1 MPRHVTYLPYKVK
14 INGKKRW
21 RVFIPTMGKR
31 DESGK
36 RIGKQKTFRT
46 REEADAYS
54 APYRDSLKKG
64 EPLFSDKCPAYKT
77 LEEMVM
83 EEGFTDLESFT
94 EEMLTANS
102 HARQQEFGGVTPAL
116 QHIIENQ
123 IKCVSNYTLTQL
135 LTFYRQKHADWSSS
149 MLSTHRACIKHL
161 VNTPAQRL
169 AIFPEDSESDPSA
182 LLTRDIANAKA
193 NTLTAEFWYAYLEA
207 FRASPLFSSV
217 RTYNGMLQTIK
228 GAYAL
233 AVSTRQLQTNP
244 VSEIKALAKVAK
256 NPTVIRPETLKKLLT
271 QCARHEPRAIPYFIL
286 VFYTGARPGEEAKRV
301 KYRHI
306 FLDDDQ
312 ETITSI
318 QIPRPDDR
326 NEKTKTKKNRLVEL
340 DPCAA
345 AWLLPYLQNHQP
357 DDYLHPIGRDGKP
370 SDTVRKNIR
379 NDLTGG
385 KYNNGKPLF
394 TWNQEN
400 GTISRHS
407 YATYYEAKYKDTPET
422 RTKLQ
427 NHLGHTT
434 FDTYQ
439 TFYQNDT
446 VFHKRGIEYFNIYP
460 TQSDLDHIQKYLATH

>member
-1 MPRHVTYLPYKVK
+1 MPRTVTYNPYKVK
-14 INGKKRW
+14 VNGKKRW

-31 DESGK
+31 DGLGK
-36 RIGKQKTFRT
+36 RIGSQKTFKT
-46 REEADAYS
+46 REEAETYAT
-54 APYRDSLKKG
+54 PYRESLKQCA
-64 EPLFSDKCPAYKT
+64 PLSSDKCPSYIA

-83 EEGFTDLESFT
+83 EEGFTDLQTFT
-94 EEMLTANS
+94 EEMLIANS
-102 HARQQEFGGVTPAL
+102 SARQQEFSGVTTAL

-123 IKCVSNYTLTQL
+123 IQCVSNYTLTQL
-135 LTFYRQKHADWSSS
+135 LTFYRQKHGDWSRS
-149 MLSTHRACIKHL
+149 MLSTHRSCIKHL
-161 VNTPAQRL
+161 INTPAQRL
-169 AIFPEDSESDPSA
+169 AKYPVDQENEVSE

-193 NTLTAEFWYAYLEA
+193 NTLTSEFWYAYLED
-207 FRASPLFSSV
+207 FRQSPLFTSV
-217 RTYNGMLQTIK
+217 RTYNGMLQSIK

-233 AVSTRQLQTNP
+233 AVSTRQLQSNP

-256 NPTVIRPETLKKLLT
+256 NPTVIRPDTLRTLLT
-271 QCARHEPRAIPYFIL
+271 LCARYEPRAVPYFVL

-306 FLDDDQ
+306 FTADDQ
-312 ETITSI
+312 KTITSI

-345 AWLLPYLQNHQP
+345 AWLLPYLKHNHP
-357 DDYLHPIGRDGKP
+357 DNYLHPTGRDGKP

-379 NDLTGG
+379 TDLIGG
-385 KYNNGKPLF
+385 KYTDGKPLF
-394 TWNQEN
+394 TWDQEN

-407 YATYYEAKYKDTPET
+407 YATYFEAKYKDSPET

-446 VFHKRGIEYFNIYP
+446 VFQKRGKEYFNIYP
-460 TQSDLDHIQKYLATH
+460 TDTDLAHINQHLSS